1 MKVSVVGAGAV
12 GGQLAFVLALKQYR
26 QISLI
31 DTAEGLA
38 RGKAMDIMQSEPV
51 WCFPGTVEGSSDYSI
66 MEGSSAVV
74 ITAGSP
80 RKPGMTRE
88 DLFNINYSIIEQV
101 CSNIKKYAP
110 GAVVIVI
117 TNPLDIMTYA
127 AWKDTGFDS
136 SRVMGMGGMLD
147 SARYRYFISEVAG
160 CAPDEAEGVVV
171 GPHGESM
178 IPLSGARAA
187 GKPLEEIVGEKAAL
201 RVKEKT
207 AGGGKEIVSLL
218 KSGSA
223 HFAPAAAAA
232 EMMDAVFEDSG
243 RAMPACVLASG
254 LWDLPE
260 VYIGLEAKIG
270 REGVKELVKSD
281 ISQDDLQLLKG
292 AADKLYK
299 KLEEL
304 GITDSD
310 GGK

>member
-1 MKVSVVGAGAV
+1 MKVAVIGAGAV
-12 GGQLAFVLALKQYR
+12 GGQLAFVLALKRYR
-26 QISLI
+26 QIALI
-31 DTAEGLA
+31 DTAEGVA
-38 RGKAMDIMQSEPV
+38 RGKAMDIMQSQPV
-51 WCFPGTVEGSSDYSI
+51 WGFPGTVEGSEDYAI

-88 DLFNINYSIIEQV
+88 DLFNINYSIIDRV
-101 CSNIKKYAP
+101 CSNIKQYAP
-110 GAVVIVI
+110 GAIVIVI

-127 AWKDTGFDS
+127 AWKATGFNS

-147 SARYRYFISEVAG
+147 SARYRYFIAEAAG
-160 CAPDEAEGVVV
+160 CAPDEAEGVVI

-178 IPLSGARAA
+178 IPLDGARAA
-187 GKPLEEIVGEKAAL
+187 GKSLEEIVGEKASL

-207 AGGGKEIVSLL
+207 AAGGKEIVSLL

-232 EMMDAVFEDSG
+232 EMLDAVFNDTG
-243 RAMPACVLASG
+243 RVMPACVLASG

-270 REGVKELVKSD
+270 REGVKKLVKSD
-281 ISQDDLQLLKG
+281 ISEGDLKLLKE
-292 AADKLYK
+292 AADKLCK
-299 KLEEL
+299 RLEEI
-304 GITDSD
+304 GISDSD
-310 GGK
+310 GKK